1 MRQLMRMTRVLVVA
15 TMAGVLAGCAYMHVQ
30 TPMDRD
36 FDATQLGSKEGRAST
51 RTYLWAVSVGNA
63 GTKAAADDGGITVI
77 NHADTE
83 IYSVLFGLYSRITTV
98 VYGD

>member
-1 MRQLMRMTRVLVVA
+1 MKWLRCGIRAVA
-15 TMAGVLAGCAYMHVQ
+15 VTMMAGALTGCAYMHVQ

-36 FDATQLGSKEGRAST
+36 FDATRLGSKQGRASI
-51 RTYLWAVSVGNA
+51 RTYLWAVAIGNG
-63 GTKAAADDGGITVI
+63 GTKAAADDGNITVI

-83 IYSVLFGLYSRITTV
+83 IYSVLAGLYSRVTTV

>member
-1 MRQLMRMTRVLVVA
+1 MRRMARLAKTLMVA
-15 TMAGVLAGCAYMHVQ
+15 IIAGMLTGCAFMHVQ

-36 FDATQLGSKEGRAST
+36 FDATKLGSKEGRAST
-51 RTYLWAVSVGNA
+51 RTYLWAVSIGDA
-63 GTKAAADDGGITVI
+63 GSKAAAGNGGITVI

-83 IYSVLFGLYSRITTV
+83 IYSVLFGLYSRVTTV